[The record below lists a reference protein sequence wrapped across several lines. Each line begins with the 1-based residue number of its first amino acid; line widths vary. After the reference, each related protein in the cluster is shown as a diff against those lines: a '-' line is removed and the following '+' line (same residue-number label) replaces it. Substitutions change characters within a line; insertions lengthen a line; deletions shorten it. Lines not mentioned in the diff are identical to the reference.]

1 MQRNEADASLD
12 VSLHTLNGHTV
23 SINLNVT
30 PLTDIEGASLG
41 CTMIMED
48 LTEEKRIRTT
58 MARYMNTKIVEQV
71 LAEGES
77 ALEGRL
83 QNATILFSDIKD
95 FTSIAERVGPPET
108 VSVLNEYFTEMVEVV
123 FAYNGILDKY
133 IGDAIMAVFGPPF
146 PSSSDADNAVRV
158 AIRMQAVLRD
168 LNARRARVGQPQFEI
183 RIGINSG
190 DVVAGSIGST
200 RRADYTVIGD
210 GVNIAARLE
219 SANKQLGTAIL
230 ISGST
235 QRALTGDYHLREL
248 DLIRVKGKQEPLP
261 VFEVMGDAAHVSSNV
276 QSHLLREFSHG
287 LASYRERDWT
297 RAVER
302 FSAALALDAHDRPSM
317 AFKQRAAHYL
327 ASPPPDSWDGVW
339 TLNEK

>member
-1 MQRNEADASLD
+1 M
-12 VSLHTLNGHTV
+12 
-23 SINLNVT
+23 
-30 PLTDIEGASLG
+30 
-41 CTMIMED
+41 
-48 LTEEKRIRTT
+48 
-58 MARYMNTKIVEQV
+58 
-71 LAEGES
+71 
-77 ALEGRL
+77 
-83 QNATILFSDIKD
+83 
-95 FTSIAERVGPPET
+95 
-108 VSVLNEYFTEMVEVV
+108 SVLNEYFTEMVEVV

-235 QRALTGDYHLREL
+235 QRALTGEYRLREL

-276 QSHLLREFSHG
+276 QSDLLREFSHG

-302 FSAALALDAHDRPSM
+302 FSAALALDAHDGPSM
-317 AFKQRAAHYL
+317 VFKQRAAHYL